1 MDKEKD
7 TGLKKSIIDLTEK
20 IKTILIENN
29 KNRLQTRNENDDD
42 LVFVKEKKISSLER
56 KHKDYLNQKLKFDRS
71 ILEFEKDF
79 KRYNEILNERK
90 KIQEDLKK
98 RKNNWPRRNLF
109 LN

>member
-1 MDKEKD
+1 M
-7 TGLKKSIIDLTEK
+7 
-20 IKTILIENN
+20 
-29 KNRLQTRNENDDD
+29 
-42 LVFVKEKKISSLER
+42 ER

-79 KRYNEILNERK
+79 KRYNEILMKERRFK
-90 KIQEDLKK
+90 KILKK